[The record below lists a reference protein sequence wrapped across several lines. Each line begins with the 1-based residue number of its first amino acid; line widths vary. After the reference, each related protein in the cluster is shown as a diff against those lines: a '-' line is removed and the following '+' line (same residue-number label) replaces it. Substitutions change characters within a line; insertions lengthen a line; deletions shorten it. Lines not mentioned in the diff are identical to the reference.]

1 MSTRL
6 SRGASK
12 DLARMQ
18 VVLSPGRAGRG
29 WILWCA
35 LVIAAM
41 LAGAAGDHFYWN
53 EWFGQL
59 QQPVQQP
66 VQQPAG
72 APKDPQQPQQPEQ
85 AQEQSRL
92 LLRVSEARSQEL
104 ERQIDALN
112 QGLREC
118 QEEVTFFRKARDGK
132 H

>member
-66 VQQPAG
+66 TV
-72 APKDPQQPQQPEQ
+72 APKELQQPQQV
-85 AQEQSRL
+85 QEQSRL

-104 ERQIDALN
+104 ERQIGALN

-132 H
+132 Q